1 MDLKKK
7 LDGRKDLQTMLFR
20 RAWLISKDS
29 LDNKMSTFPF
39 YGNWKSVDLG
49 VLHIYVHNTLNIH
62 YIETKSGKFF
72 LCGHCYNPFTMEHS
86 EEKCLTR
93 IAESYNMS
101 DFWDKI
107 SEITGVFILGWI
119 NEEGNINVI
128 TDPCGMQSSFYG
140 EVDGNFLITSHC
152 QLLSDLYGLKMND
165 LTKELLDYKWY
176 YRVMG
181 PYLPGDMT
189 QFNEV
194 TRIVPNIVYTYNHK
208 NGKVTHK
215 RFYPLTDNPQVKDE
229 KEYLEVI
236 KKAADILKNGAELV
250 LRKWQNPAISL
261 TGGID
266 SNTTFAA
273 CNGNYDQY
281 ATFSYLSAHKET
293 IDVDAAKII
302 AARFNVKHTV
312 YTIPENSDGLKDFE
326 LKKEII
332 NHNDGYI
339 YRLRDNE
346 MRKRIYLEQVLPYDV
361 ELKSWV
367 SETIRAYWYKHYGRS
382 TMPKISAKLFRN
394 LYKIFLLNRSLAHK
408 VDKVFEYYLEKYD
421 YFKISKD
428 YLPADLHYNEVTWG
442 SWGGPNIS
450 DMKLYTDI
458 TFLYNNRIFL
468 DLLLRVPL
476 EKRISDEHHLDMKK
490 YLNKELYDMGIR
502 VVNMKETATRAR
514 LLNIIFTLN
523 MKLPF

>member
-1 MDLKKK
+1 
-7 LDGRKDLQTMLFR
+7 
-20 RAWLISKDS
+20 
-29 LDNKMSTFPF
+29 
-39 YGNWKSVDLG
+39 
-49 VLHIYVHNTLNIH
+49 
-62 YIETKSGKFF
+62 
-72 LCGHCYNPFTMEHS
+72 
-86 EEKCLTR
+86 
-93 IAESYNMS
+93 
-101 DFWDKI
+101 
-107 SEITGVFILGWI
+107 
-119 NEEGNINVI
+119 
-128 TDPCGMQSSFYG
+128 
-140 EVDGNFLITSHC
+140 
-152 QLLSDLYGLKMND
+152 
-165 LTKELLDYKWY
+165 
-176 YRVMG
+176 MG

-408 VDKVFEYYLEKYD
+408 VDKVFEYLEKYD

>member
-1 MDLKKK
+1 MLKEK
-7 LDGRKDLQTMLFR
+7 LDVRKDLQPMLFR
-20 RAWLISKDS
+20 RAWLVSKKS
-29 LDNKMSTFPF
+29 LDTKMDSFPF
-39 YGNWKSVDLG
+39 YGNWKSADLG
-49 VLHIYVHNTLNIH
+49 GVHIYVHDTLKIH
-62 YIETKSGKFF
+62 YVEIGGGKLF
-72 LCGHCYNPFTMEHS
+72 LCGHCYNPFTLEHE

-93 IAESYNMS
+93 IGEGLGKA
-101 DFWDKI
+101 DFWERV
-107 SEITGVFILGWI
+107 SEITGVFVLGWLD
-119 NEEGNINVI
+119 EKGNISVI
-128 TDPCGMQSSFYG
+128 TDPSGMQSSYYG
-140 EVDGNFLITSHC
+140 EVNGNFLVTSHC
-152 QLLSDLYGLKMND
+152 QILGDLYGLKMNE
-165 LTKELLDYKWY
+165 LTKELLNYKWY

-189 QFNEV
+189 QFDEV
-194 TRIVPNIVYTYNHK
+194 TRIVPNIVYTYN
-208 NGKVTHK
+208 VTSGEVNHR
-215 RFYPLTDNPQVKDE
+215 RFYPLTDNPQVKNE

-236 KKAADILKNGAELV
+236 EKAANILKHGADLV
-250 LRKWQNPAISL
+250 AKKWKNPAISL

-273 CNGNYDQY
+273 CNGHYNEF

-293 IDVDAAKII
+293 IDVEAAKKI
-302 AARFNVKHTV
+302 AARFKTHHSIFH
-312 YTIPENSDGLKDFE
+312 IPETSEELADFE

-339 YRLRDNE
+339 YRLYDNE
-346 MRKRIYLEQVLPYDV
+346 MRKRIFLEKELPYDV
-361 ELKSWV
+361 EIKSWV
-367 SETIRAYWYKHYGRS
+367 SETIRAYWYKHYGRKS
-382 TMPKISAKLFRN
+382 MPTLSAKLFRN
-394 LYKIFLLNRSLAHK
+394 LYKIFITNRSLAHK
-408 VDKVFEYYLEKYD
+408 IDKVFEAYIKKYD
-421 YFKISKD
+421 YRKISKD

-502 VVNMKETATRAR
+502 VVNMKETATRAH
-514 LLNIIFTLN
+514 LLNVIFTLN
-523 MKLPF
+523 MHLPF